1 MAGQIINRGNK
12 TWLVRIY
19 FGCGKNGKRKYK
31 NKTVHGTKSDAQKY
45 LNAKLRE
52 KDLGIVAD
60 ASNKTLSEFIDLW
73 LETAV
78 RPRVSLRTAD
88 GYEFLLDKYVR
99 DLIGEIKLENL
110 NRLDI
115 ERVYSEM
122 QKKGLSARTVKHVH
136 TTLKNALK
144 QAIKWEYLQKN
155 PAEFCEL
162 PKVTRKEIRVLPPY
176 EANEFIRVANESKTG
191 LIFEFALLT
200 GMRPEEY
207 LGLQWKDIDFERCTA
222 QVRRALVRHRG
233 VWSFEQTKTAKS
245 NRIIS
250 LPKPLVT
257 KLKSHKIAQ
266 NKHRLKKGVIWN
278 DYDLVFCCREG
289 TPLDMQNLTY
299 RYFRPLLKK
308 AGLTQIR
315 LYDLRHTHA
324 TLLLIDGVNP
334 KIVAERL
341 GHSSVVLTLD
351 TYSHVI
357 PTMQKE
363 TADKLEKMF
372 YATKSDNV
380 IPLRKRKIG
389 TQ

>member
-1 MAGQIINRGNK
+1 MAGQIVNRGNK
-12 TWLVRIY
+12 TWVVRIY
-19 FGCGKNGKRKYK
+19 LGRGANGKRKYK
-31 NKTVHGTKSDAQKY
+31 NKTIHGTKSDAQQY

-60 ASNKTLSEFIDLW
+60 ASDKTLSEFIDLW
-73 LETAV
+73 LETSA
-78 RPRVSLRTAD
+78 RPRVSERTAD
-88 GYEFLLDKYVR
+88 GYKFQLDKYVR
-99 DLIGEIKLENL
+99 HLIGDIKLENL

-115 ERVYSEM
+115 EKVYAEM
-122 QKKGLSARTVKHVH
+122 QKNGLSARTVRHVH

-162 PKVTRKEIRVLPPY
+162 PKVIKKEIRVLPPN
-176 EANEFIRVANESKTG
+176 EANEFIKVANETRNG

-207 LGLQWKDIDFERCTA
+207 LGLQWKDIDFERYTA

-233 VWSFEQTKTAKS
+233 KWSFQPTKTAKS

-250 LPKPLVT
+250 LPKPLVK
-257 KLKSHKIAQ
+257 KLKSHKIDQ
-266 NKHRLKKGVIWN
+266 NKRRLKKGVVWN
-278 DYDLVFCCREG
+278 DYDLIFCNREG
-289 TPLDMQNLTY
+289 LPLDMQNLTY
-299 RYFRPLLKK
+299 RYFRPILKK
-308 AGLTQIR
+308 AKLKQIR

-324 TLLLIDGVNP
+324 TLLLIDGINP

-363 TADKLEKMF
+363 TAEKLEKMF
-372 YATKSDNV
+372 YENKADNV
-380 IPLRKRKIG
+380 IPLRKRRTG
-389 TQ
+389 TL